1 MRAILTRT
9 QHGMVTK
16 KHLTLYLFLLC
27 GFYMWFLKL
36 TTLMLL
42 LSCPNAALGDEYFDL
57 WITLNFGLKLKTGE
71 QRMLKSQRTWQFAT
85 TDFLLLLTMVYPEVW
100 FLLQKLR
107 GGNGFVYTTLP
118 HMALCS
124 AWRLLLSI
132 L

>member
-16 KHLTLYLFLLC
+16 KHPTFTMWLLHVV
-27 GFYMWFLKL
+27 LKL

-71 QRMLKSQRTWQFAT
+71 QRMLKSQRT
-85 TDFLLLLTMVYPEVW
+85 
-100 FLLQKLR
+100 
-107 GGNGFVYTTLP
+107 
-118 HMALCS
+118 
-124 AWRLLLSI
+124 
-132 L
+132 